1 MGGYKLMKKD
11 IYDELKELMEND
23 ELKKYTDLFKA
34 LIEAKVNEVINEDT
48 KISINKK
55 ADGTAKANITGSRM
69 GVLVTL
75 AGLEK
80 TILKQ
85 LDAPAGLFEIIKDVV
100 ETMEV

>member
-1 MGGYKLMKKD
+1 MKKD

-23 ELKKYTDLFKA
+23 ELKKYADLFKK
-34 LIEAKVNEVINEDT
+34 LIEAKVNECIEEDT
-48 KISINKK
+48 TISIEKK

-69 GVLVTL
+69 GVLVAL

-85 LDAPAGLFEIIKDVV
+85 LNAPAGLLEIIKDVV
-100 ETMEV
+100 DTMEV